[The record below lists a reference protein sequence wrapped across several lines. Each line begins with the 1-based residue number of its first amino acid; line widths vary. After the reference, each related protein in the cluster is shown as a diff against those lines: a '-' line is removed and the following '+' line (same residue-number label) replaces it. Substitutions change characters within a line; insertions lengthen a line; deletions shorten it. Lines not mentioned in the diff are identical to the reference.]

1 MNKNIKLLLAQGSK
15 SHTFSFSLS
24 SFNFRLLAF
33 SFLLLAFSFQLL
45 ASVVFAGPQS
55 TTYELKEYGFGS
67 GGDNGLT
74 STTYSLFGT
83 AGETDLASTSGT
95 TYALGAGLISTLQA
109 AVPPAPTVT
118 NPGSNYDR
126 LFVTIQTGGNPTDTL
141 FAISISTNGT
151 TKYVQSDRTM
161 GSVLG
166 SEDWLPYT
174 GAISVGWGGGSGFYV
189 TGLKNN
195 TTYTI
200 RVKAKQGVYT
210 ESGWGPATSQATT
223 DPTFTFG
230 VNASSISFS
239 NLNSGNSYTD
249 SAKSTILTT
258 STNAYNGYLVYG
270 YETQPLTHST
280 NGSYTIANYSGT
292 NSTPTSWT
300 GTGFGYSTNDSSLVG
315 GTANRFTNAGPNYA
329 GFGTTTPGDPV
340 ADHPG
345 PILSP
350 IASEQFTV
358 SYRVTASAT
367 TPAGQYKTTI
377 IYVAVPTY

>member
-1 MNKNIKLLLAQGSK
+1 MNLNIKNQNRLLI
-15 SHTFSFSLS
+15 S
-24 SFNFRLLAF
+24 SFLYLFI
-33 SFLLLAFSFQLL
+33 FLFVYSG
-45 ASVVFAGPQS
+45 VVFAGPQS
-55 TTYELKEYGFGS
+55 ATYELKEFGFGS
-67 GGDNGLT
+67 GGDAGIT
-74 STTYSLFGT
+74 SSTYSLFGT

-126 LFVTIQTGGNPTDTL
+126 LFITIQTGGNPTDTL
-141 FAISISTNGT
+141 FAISISDGST

-166 SEDWLPYT
+166 SEDWLPYA
-174 GAISVGWGGGSGFYV
+174 GAISVGWNGGSGFYV

-195 TTYTI
+195 TVYAI
-200 RVKAKQGVYT
+200 RVKAKQGQYT
-210 ESGWGPATSQATT
+210 ESGWGPSTAQATS

-230 VNASSISFS
+230 VDASSIAFS
-239 NLNSGNSYTD
+239 NLNSGNTYTD
-249 SAKSTILTT
+249 SAKSTVITT

-270 YETQPLTHST
+270 YETQPLTHTS
-280 NGSYTIANYSGT
+280 NGTFTIANYSGT
-292 NSTPTSWT
+292 NSVPTLWAS
-300 GTGFGYSTNDSSLVG
+300 TGFGYTTSDSSLTG
-315 GTANRFTNAGPNYA
+315 GTADRFTNGGPKYA
-329 GFGTTTPGDPV
+329 GFGTAVPGDPV
-340 ADHPG
+340 ADHAG

-358 SYRVTASAT
+358 SYRVSASAT
-367 TPAGQYKTTI
+367 TPAGQYRTTI